1 MHKDV
6 KSDAV
11 HKKVYAGV
19 TITLVRGDIA
29 DQSTDAVVNAAN
41 NQLWMGSG
49 VAGAIK
55 RKGGVI
61 IEEEAM
67 KKGPIRVGQAV
78 TTGAGKLKACHVIH
92 AAAMGDGPT
101 DVAGATRATFAE
113 ARRLRLASLSL
124 PALGTGV
131 AGVPIDECA
140 ESMLSAAVETAR
152 NAWQELKEI
161 RFVLWTEQ
169 DLKTFHRVLEGL

>member
-1 MHKDV
+1 MG
-6 KSDAV
+6 SDARTGA
-11 HKKVYAGV
+11 VYEKTIHGV
-19 TITLVRGDIA
+19 RITLVRGDIA
-29 DQSTDAVVNAAN
+29 EQATDAVVNAAN

-55 RKGGVI
+55 RKGGGV
-61 IEEEAM
+61 IEEEAVG
-67 KKGPIRVGQAV
+67 KGPIRVGEAV
-78 TTGAGKLKACHVIH
+78 TTGAGRLKARYVIH

-101 DVAGATRATFAE
+101 DVTGATRATFAE

-140 ESMLSAAVETAR
+140 GMMLSIAIKTAKAAWR
-152 NAWQELKEI
+152 ELKEI

-169 DLKTFHRVLEGL
+169 DLDVFRRALEGL